1 MVKDLFIGKMDH
13 LIMEVINMESNM
25 VMVHLIILQRNIIK
39 GNGQMVNKMVKESYL
54 IKIIR
59 R

>member
-25 VMVHLIILQRNIIK
+25 AMVHLTILQRNIIK